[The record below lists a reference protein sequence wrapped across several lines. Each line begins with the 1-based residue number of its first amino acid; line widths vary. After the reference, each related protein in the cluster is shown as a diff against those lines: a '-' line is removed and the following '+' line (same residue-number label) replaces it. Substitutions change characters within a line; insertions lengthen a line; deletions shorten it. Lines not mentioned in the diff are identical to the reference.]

1 MGSTIDGGAIRRGA
15 IKYFLADGSTRIQP
29 GNGEKVSRQGD
40 GKAAAGTFKGYPGH
54 ILRQYRATHEE
65 SIMSRRIALLLVMAT
80 LLSLG
85 GCVVYP
91 GHYHHCCYRYGYYR

>member
-1 MGSTIDGGAIRRGA
+1 MT
-15 IKYFLADGSTRIQP
+15 
-29 GNGEKVSRQGD
+29 
-40 GKAAAGTFKGYPGH
+40 
-54 ILRQYRATHEE
+54 
-65 SIMSRRIALLLVMAT
+65 RRIALLLVMAT